1 MLPAELAP
9 TEVRSQCHGLSAAV
23 GKAGALVAGV
33 VFTYLFIPDLTGLDL
48 REGDKRWLAFLDGK
62 PESYTG
68 EAVNP
73 KHLSIFERMLGYGK
87 SYHATGVSTKGD
99 HHTKV
104 WAVNGLVVGT
114 EPEEGDGPDEIVEA
128 KTQAKIAKESS
139 FQAKSLQYM

>member
-1 MLPAELAP
+1 M
-9 TEVRSQCHGLSAAV
+9 
-23 GKAGALVAGV
+23 AGV
-33 VFTYLFIPDLTGLDL
+33 VFSLCSNQAKFIISSACGLVGAVVTYLFIPDLTGLDL